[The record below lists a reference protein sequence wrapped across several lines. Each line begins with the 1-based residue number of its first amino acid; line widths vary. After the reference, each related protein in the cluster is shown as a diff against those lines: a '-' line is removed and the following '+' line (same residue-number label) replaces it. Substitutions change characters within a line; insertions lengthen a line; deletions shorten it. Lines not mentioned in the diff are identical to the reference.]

1 MRQMSHHSLQAAEHG
16 NFTTAGMSLV
26 PLADIFNHKAA
37 IVQLSGEYAIEPV
50 CFEGGKDS
58 SDDDAS
64 STDCGGDQCSDPG
77 CSGESRSGL
86 TSEDNFTPEMEPNLN
101 GVNGRSC
108 SDSLLC
114 RLGAAAY
121 RQMMSAQVQPSTSE

>member
-1 MRQMSHHSLQAAEHG
+1 MMRRILQHSLQADTQGVLA
-16 NFTTAGMSLV
+16 TAGMSLV
-26 PLADIFNHKAA
+26 PLADVFNHKTA

-64 STDCGGDQCSDPG
+64 STDCGEDQCSDPG

-86 TSEDNFTPEMEPNLN
+86 NMRITLLWSWSLMVSMRGHALN
-101 GVNGRSC
+101 HC
-108 SDSLLC
+108 FAIWALLLTD
-114 RLGAAAY
+114 R
-121 RQMMSAQVQPSTSE
+121 